1 MATISHL
8 SDTNHKPNWRER
20 EFRLENQYRIP
31 EAIVSRKGRP
41 VMTRGEITLI
51 TGVKKT
57 FKTHIYQ
64 EILKSTLIQKNT
76 MFDAASGLNVLVLD
90 TEQPP
95 SRLQEQYLA
104 LLSAVGLPASATPSQ
119 FRMFYLLGYSPQEMI
134 VTLLES
140 TNEYHPDIVIIDGI
154 ADLVDD
160 INSYGQC
167 TQLVTTLQRLAME
180 SDCSIVP
187 IIHQNPGSKKERGH
201 LGTIL
206 GNKTSG
212 YISLERFGDIVQ
224 VKCLEGC
231 RGEPFPAFAVRFDPE
246 SKGLVETDGLPTY
259 AQSLDQTRN
268 TTKSDAMAET
278 IPSLFVRDYSGTP
291 ELLQKSE
298 LAKKICE
305 AHRLD
310 KNHRTTA
317 YRAIEKALLN
327 GILLKTTNGLYTIPE
342 NYDTKEDDDES

>member
-1 MATISHL
+1 
-8 SDTNHKPNWRER
+8 
-20 EFRLENQYRIP
+20 
-31 EAIVSRKGRP
+31 
-41 VMTRGEITLI
+41 MTRGELTLI

-64 EILKSTLIQKNT
+64 EVLKSTLIHGNT
-76 MFDAASGLNVLVLD
+76 MFEAAPGLNVLVLD

-95 SRLQEQYLA
+95 SRLQEQYSA
-104 LLSAVGLPASATPSQ
+104 MLSAVGLPASATPSQ

-154 ADLVDD
+154 ADFVDD
-160 INSYGQC
+160 INSYSQC
-167 TQLVTTLQRLAME
+167 AKLVTTLQSLAME
-180 SDCSIVP
+180 NNSSIVP
-187 IIHQNPGSKKERGH
+187 IIHQNPGTKKERGH

-212 YISLERFGDIVQ
+212 YIALERYLDIVQ

-259 AQSLDQTRN
+259 VQPQGQTRN
-268 TTKSDAMAET
+268 STKSDAIAET

-298 LAKKICE
+298 LAKRICKV
-305 AHRLD
+305 HHLD
-310 KNHRTTA
+310 KNHRNTA
-317 YRAIEKALLN
+317 YRAIDKAILN
-327 GILLKTTNGLYTIPE
+327 GILLKTANGLYTIPQ
-342 NYDTKEDDDES
+342 NYDYDTQEDDE

>member
-1 MATISHL
+1 MGTISPL
-8 SDTNHKPNWRER
+8 SGTDHKPNWRER

-41 VMTRGEITLI
+41 VMTRGELTLI

-64 EILKSTLIQKNT
+64 EVLKSTLIHGNT
-76 MFDAASGLNVLVLD
+76 MFEAAPGLNVLVLD

-95 SRLQEQYLA
+95 SRLQEQYSA
-104 LLSAVGLPASATPSQ
+104 MLSAVGLPASATPSQ

-154 ADLVDD
+154 ADFVDD
-160 INSYGQC
+160 INSYSQC
-167 TQLVTTLQRLAME
+167 AQLVTTLQKLAME
-180 SDCSIVP
+180 YDCSVVP

-206 GNKTSG
+206 GNKTAG

-259 AQSLDQTRN
+259 VQSQGQTRN
-268 TTKSDAMAET
+268 STKSDAMAET

-291 ELLQKSE
+291 EQLQKSE
-298 LAKKICE
+298 LAKRICKV
-305 AHRLD
+305 HHLD
-310 KNHRTTA
+310 KNHRNTA
-317 YRAIEKALLN
+317 YRAIDKALLN
-327 GILLKTTNGLYTIPE
+327 GILLKTPNGLYTIPQ
-342 NYDTKEDDDES
+342 NFDYDTQEDDE